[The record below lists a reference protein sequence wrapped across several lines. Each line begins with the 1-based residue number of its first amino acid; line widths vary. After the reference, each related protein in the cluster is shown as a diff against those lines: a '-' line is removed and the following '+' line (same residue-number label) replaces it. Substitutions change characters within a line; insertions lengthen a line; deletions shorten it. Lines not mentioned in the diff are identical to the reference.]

1 MQRSLTMYIT
11 MYARIKLK
19 RTIIILSENVYIYVP
34 RILCMTL
41 NIWAFLLTNTFF
53 CFYKLCVLE
62 FCVTS

>member
-41 NIWAFLLTNTFF
+41 NIWAFFNN
-53 CFYKLCVLE
+53 
-62 FCVTS
+62 